1 VLPFS
6 NVVNF
11 FSDKLARLSGWRF
24 TFARILASPF
34 QRFLLRHFSTPLL
47 CTVRESFHN
56 ERVVRALRRKFFLAK
71 YGSQAT
77 TPTLYYS
84 PTSKESLGA
93 VDRPW

>member
-56 ERVVRALRRKFFLAK
+56 ERVVRTLRRKLL
-71 YGSQAT
+71 SREVQ
-77 TPTLYYS
+77 L
-84 PTSKESLGA
+84 TSNNSNPLLQ
-93 VDRPW
+93 PYI